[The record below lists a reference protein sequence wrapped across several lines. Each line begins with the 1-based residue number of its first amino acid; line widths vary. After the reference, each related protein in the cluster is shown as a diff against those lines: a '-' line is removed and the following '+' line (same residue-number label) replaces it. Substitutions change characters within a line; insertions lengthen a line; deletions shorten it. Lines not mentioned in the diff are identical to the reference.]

1 MSLAVISCIDN
12 LHFSFWCWRKK
23 HFSAVYYTNRDTYFF
38 LFTCLSQRL
47 ALGFVLQSVHV
58 LLSCL
63 RRSDL
68 ALCWVL
74 KVYTFLYFSSPTRGS
89 EKYKKVYTFGP
100 NTVPSHLLRHNF
112 TTSTT
117 TSSTNTRALP
127 LPTAALPEKLRT
139 SIYST
144 CLLVHFYNRSGIFV

>member
-12 LHFSFWCWRKK
+12 LHFSFYFWRRK

-38 LFTCLSQRL
+38 WFTCLSQRL
-47 ALGFVLQSVHV
+47 ALCFVLQSVHV
-58 LLSCL
+58 LLLCL
-63 RRSDL
+63 RRCDL

-100 NTVPSHLLRHNF
+100 NTVPSHLLRPNF

-139 SIYST
+139 SIYRNNPLEMFWSRT
-144 CLLVHFYNRSGIFV
+144 RYG